1 MTHWITRL
9 RYSRKFALIGLL
21 SLMLFLVPAVMLVK
35 IMVDRLNTAE
45 RERLGMT
52 PAVSS
57 LQLLQRLQQHRGL
70 AAAALG
76 GSSAAAA
83 QQQALQKDVDASM
96 DRARADIA
104 LLQDKPVM
112 EHVDAVARNWKTL
125 AAALAAK
132 TLTPSQST
140 EQHTALIAQQLSVI
154 DDIANSSALAL
165 DPDTNIYFTQ
175 RALLSHIPQ
184 LTELMGRTRSLG
196 AILLGRGQATAE
208 DRARIEALGERV
220 QDAQEDTRKALDQVS
235 VKVRFPAAVEE
246 ARTAGAAGVEDA
258 LKRLS
263 SAIVRAETLSLSSDR
278 WIASLTADI
287 DLQFKLATSLVGSLG
302 DVLDDQI
309 ASLRRDLVV
318 LAAVL
323 IALASLSFWIMAAIT
338 RTTTRSLGDA
348 VELAEAVAAGD
359 LSRRVQPQGRDEIA
373 QLLTALQA
381 MTARLGAVVSTVRQ
395 NSESVATASAQIAQG
410 NNDLSQRTEEQASA
424 LEETAA
430 SMEELSSTVQN
441 NAAMAREAN
450 DMARDAAGV
459 AEQGGAVVQQVVQTM
474 QGINAGSNRIA
485 DIIGVIDG
493 IAFQTNI
500 LALNAAVEAA
510 RAGEQGRGFAVVA
523 SEVRSLA
530 QRSAQAAREIKELI
544 TGSVTQVS
552 QGTQLVNQAG
562 TTMGEIVAAIRKV
575 SELVGAIS
583 AATSEQS
590 TGIAQVGEAV
600 TQMDTTTQ
608 QNAALVEESAAA
620 ANSLN
625 EQARQLV
632 QAVSVFRLG

>member
-1 MTHWITRL
+1 MTSWINHLRL
-9 RYSRKFALIGLL
+9 SRKFALIGALALL
-21 SLMLFLVPAVMLVK
+21 MFLVPTVIAVTASLQ
-35 IMVDRLNTAE
+35 RLEVA
-45 RERLGMT
+45 RHERLGLA
-52 PAVSS
+52 PAAEMLS
-57 LQLLQRLQQHRGL
+57 LQQQMQMHRAM
-70 AAAALG
+70 AAAAASGITVADSDREARRKEVEATIAQVRAALPALG
-76 GSSAAAA
+76 DKTLSANFDALAADFSELANSVAGKAITVQQSNERHTALVRRLISLIGDVANTSGLAIDPETYTYFLQSASLAHLPHLVESLGLMRAQGSV
-83 QQQALQKDVDASM
+83 ALGLGRVAPEDRVRMEALN
-96 DRARADIA
+96 DRARQYYADAHKA
-104 LLQDKPVM
+104 LELAARAQALPSAVESIRVAAM
-112 EHVDAVARNWKTL
+112 SSAQDAVKL
-125 AAALAAK
+125 A
-132 TLTPSQST
+132 
-140 EQHTALIAQQLSVI
+140 
-154 DDIANSSALAL
+154 
-165 DPDTNIYFTQ
+165 
-175 RALLSHIPQ
+175 
-184 LTELMGRTRSLG
+184 
-196 AILLGRGQATAE
+196 
-208 DRARIEALGERV
+208 
-220 QDAQEDTRKALDQVS
+220 
-235 VKVRFPAAVEE
+235 EE
-246 ARTAGAAGVEDA
+246 
-258 LKRLS
+258 
-263 SAIVRAETLSLSSDR
+263 AIVRADVPLLAPSVWMSRMTGYVDAQFALVNASFDLMRVSLDEQIKRQRMLLLSLV
-278 WIASLTADI
+278 AT
-287 DLQFKLATSLVGSLG
+287 LA
-302 DVLDDQI
+302 
-309 ASLRRDLVV
+309 V
-318 LAAVL
+318 LAAAGLWVMVT
-323 IALASLSFWIMAAIT
+323 IIRA
-338 RTTTRSLGDA
+338 TTRSLGDA

-359 LSRRVQPQGRDEIA
+359 LSRRVKPRGSDEIA
-373 QLLTALQA
+373 QLLTALQT

-430 SMEELSSTVQN
+430 SMEELGSTVQN
-441 NAAMAREAN
+441 NAAMARQAS
-450 DMARDAAGV
+450 DMARSAAGV